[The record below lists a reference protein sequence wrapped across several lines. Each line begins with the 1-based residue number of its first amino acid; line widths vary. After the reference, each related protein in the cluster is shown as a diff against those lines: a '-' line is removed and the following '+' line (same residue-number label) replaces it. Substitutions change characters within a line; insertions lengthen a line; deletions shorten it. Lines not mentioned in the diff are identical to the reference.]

1 MLWVSLK
8 YELVVAVDFP
18 SRLTLSLKVEGA
30 GGALARPVPSEWFS
44 TTDTSDGTIEVP
56 PASNSTVRINSTR
69 LLYTVETGVSSLPTA
84 KALPRRRLNTRSG
97 DLRFRLHGAHQQQ
110 TLGVHGWDWGQH
122 RARSMGPRPPG
133 RRTVLPV
140 GVKEQRGLGRLR
152 HPGRRPGGDQNSL
165 IASCTATCPLDGN
178 QQIVVEKGSACTG
191 VGCCQAN
198 IVLGYDFYNLQINKV
213 KGSAYAQTNYVY
225 IVDSGFRYNE
235 DMTSIYGF
243 YPEALPATLEWVIS
257 NGSCSWMTD
266 DFACSGINSV
276 CLDGPYNIA
285 DRGYRCGCV
294 DGYHGNPY
302 LPEGCQDIDECSHR
316 DQYPCYGDCKNTPGG
331 YICLCPTGY
340 YGNASA
346 PNGCKDINEC
356 DNQEAHSCYGIC
368 QNSPGTFKCQ
378 CPDGTY
384 GDPSTKGDVL
394 Q

>member
-1 MLWVSLK
+1 MDRCYRHGVLTVVRQCGEACDHVPQMMMSAYRPPRLFLGDGSIHVLEISVS
-8 YELVVAVDFP
+8 D
-18 SRLTLSLKVEGA
+18 
-30 GGALARPVPSEWFS
+30 
-44 TTDTSDGTIEVP
+44 
-56 PASNSTVRINSTR
+56 STVRINSR
-69 LLYTVETGVSSLPTA
+69 HLVYTVGTGASTV
-84 KALPRRRLNTRSG
+84 
-97 DLRFRLHGAHQQQ
+97 HGA
-110 TLGVHGWDWGQH
+110 W
-122 RARSMGPRPPG
+122 
-133 RRTVLPV
+133 
-140 GVKEQRGLGRLR
+140 GLGLPEGGPFFLSESRSSVALVGCGTQVDVR
-152 HPGRRPGGDQNSL
+152 GGDQNSL